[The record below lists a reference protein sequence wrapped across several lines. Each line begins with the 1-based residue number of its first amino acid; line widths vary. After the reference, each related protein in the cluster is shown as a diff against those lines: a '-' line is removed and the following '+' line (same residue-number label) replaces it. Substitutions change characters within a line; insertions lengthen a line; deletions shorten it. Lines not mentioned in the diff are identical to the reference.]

1 MDWKKILLGKFDYSK
16 TTGSGKYDLNINIQG
31 GIFSVAIIIVLIV
44 WLIKIIWL
52 VMSFEDSVRRIIMGG
67 LSV

>member
-16 TTGSGKYDLNINIQG
+16 TTESGKYDLNINIQG

-52 VMSFEDSVRRIIMGG
+52 VMSFEDSVRQIIMGG
-67 LSV
+67 LSI